1 MKTSGI
7 RTVWLIVVTL
17 AFVVTVGLWTS
28 TRGIVDDEYSFL
40 GEKVVSGTKVA
51 AILPISQEFTS
62 NPAACVNQPIDAVYT
77 WVNGSDPVFQ
87 ETLARHTVTEGKF
100 CIQS

>member
-7 RTVWLIVVTL
+7 RTVWVIVVTL
-17 AFVVTVGLWTS
+17 AFVVTVGLWIS
-28 TRGIVDDEYSFL
+28 TRDIVDDGYSFL
-40 GEKVVSGTKVA
+40 GEKVDDGVTVA
-51 AILPISQEFTS
+51 DILPKSQEFAS
-62 NPAACVNQPIDAVYT
+62 NPSACVNQPIDAVYT

-87 ETLARHTVTEGKF
+87 ETLARYTKGGKC